1 MTMFFQ
7 ISLRPVGVLVAPLL
21 NLSWVLIVL
30 PLSLALC
37 AVILGFILIREVMMI
52 QKM

>member
-1 MTMFFQ
+1 MTMFFK
-7 ISLRPVGVLVAPLL
+7 ISLTPVGLLVVPLP
-21 NLSWVLIVL
+21 NVGWVLIVL

-37 AVILGFILIREVMMI
+37 AVILGFILIQEITI

>member
-1 MTMFFQ
+1 MTMVFQ
-7 ISLRPVGVLVAPLL
+7 ISVTPVGVLLSPLL

-37 AVILGFILIREVMMI
+37 VVILGFILIPEMMI